1 MLRIEIF
8 SDVVCPWCFVG
19 HQRLTRVTREL
30 GEQPELRYRP
40 FFLQP
45 NTPEAG
51 VDIPNMLKKK
61 YGVEPSR
68 MFATVEAAARE
79 SELTLDLTKQRF
91 MYPTVRA
98 HTLLRHAERKGT
110 QPALVRALFEEYFQR
125 AKNIHDV
132 EELARIA
139 SAHGFE
145 AAEVREILADADELE
160 VTTAV
165 ATEAARGGIR
175 GVPFYVFNDK
185 IGLSGAQPE
194 SVFRE
199 AIKKA
204 KAL

>member
-19 HQRLTRVTREL
+19 HQRLSRVTAAL

-45 NTPEAG
+45 DTPETG

-79 SELTLDLTKQRF
+79 SDLTLDLAKQRF

-110 QPALVRALFEEYFQR
+110 QPALVRALFEQYFQE
-125 AKNIHDV
+125 AKNISDV
-132 EELARIA
+132 EELVKIA
-139 SAHGFE
+139 GAHGFE

-160 VTTAV
+160 VTTAI

-199 AIKKA
+199 AIRKA
-204 KAL
+204 KSA

>member
-1 MLRIEIF
+1 MVRIEIF

-19 HQRLTRVTREL
+19 HQRLSRVAAEL
-30 GEQPELRYRP
+30 GEKPALRYRP
-40 FFLQP
+40 FYLQP

-68 MFATVEAAARE
+68 MFAMVEAAARE

-110 QPALVRALFEEYFQR
+110 QPALVRALFEAYFQD
-125 AKNIHDV
+125 AKNIADV
-132 EELARIA
+132 DELVRVAG
-139 SAHGFE
+139 AHGFE
-145 AAEVREILADADELE
+145 AAEVREILADADELS
-160 VTTAV
+160 VTDAV
-165 ATEAARGGIR
+165 ASEAARGGIR
-175 GVPFYVFNDK
+175 GVPYYVFNDK
-185 IGLSGAQPE
+185 VGLSGAQPE

-199 AIKKA
+199 AFRKA
-204 KAL
+204 KAI

>member
-19 HQRLTRVTREL
+19 HQRLTRVAAAL
-30 GEQPELRYRP
+30 GEKPEVRYRP

-45 NTPEAG
+45 NTPDAG
-51 VDIPNMLKKK
+51 VDIPEMLKRK

-98 HTLLRHAERKGT
+98 HTLLRHSEQKGT
-110 QPALVRALFEEYFQR
+110 QPALVRALFEAYFHE
-125 AKNIHDV
+125 AKNISDV
-132 EELARIA
+132 EELVRIA

-145 AAEVREILADADELE
+145 AGEARDILGDAEELSI
-160 VTTAV
+160 TTAM

-194 SVFRE
+194 AVFRE
-199 AIKKA
+199 AIRKA
-204 KAL
+204 NAI